1 MVAEPQLVGGGTSP
15 AGSSDHALYP
25 PQLKA
30 PVPADHF
37 GSRTSGL
44 MYVAPLGALMANHTT
59 ANLEPPLNAA
69 ADPRPVKRAREDEGE
84 LAASA
89 PPHLRDTPH
98 DSTKFLFSLLGSMGS
113 VRAEPEPEPQRGV
126 NTCSHGTM
134 EVRNENISAPIAPI
148 GFRLTVCRE
157 WRPQVGPMASDS
169 MRRLVLPNRG
179 PTAQAAP
186 TTSQKNT
193 KPSVAE
199 LNRAAGPLASDVV
212 DVNTPRDLGAIARAA
227 AVRMLDAVRRRAPS
241 RRQRAAATPAHSAPP
256 PLARPARAAIT

>member
-44 MYVAPLGALMANHTT
+44 MYAPLGALMANHTT

-98 DSTKFLFSLLGSMGS
+98 DSTQLFSLLGSMGS

-169 MRRLVLPNRG
+169 MRRLV
-179 PTAQAAP
+179 
-186 TTSQKNT
+186 
-193 KPSVAE
+193 AE

-241 RRQRAAATPAHSAPP
+241 RRQRAVATPAHSAPP